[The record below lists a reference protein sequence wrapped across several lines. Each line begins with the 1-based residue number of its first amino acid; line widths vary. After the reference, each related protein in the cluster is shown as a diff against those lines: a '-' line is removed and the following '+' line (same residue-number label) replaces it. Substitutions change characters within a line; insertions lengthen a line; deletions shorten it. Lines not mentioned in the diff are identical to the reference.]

1 MNDFRLTAYRNQYQ
15 QALTKLDRLKTKKEG
30 LKTKLFLSDDA
41 GRGAVSEEIAAVDAE
56 YEAMKREVEDL
67 WCLSMTGRHRAEI
80 DRENTIHWKR
90 QYGGFDAHWPGK

>member
-1 MNDFRLTAYRNQYQ
+1 MNDFSLTAYRNQYQ

-30 LKTKLFLSDDA
+30 LKTKLFLSDNA
-41 GRGAVSEEIAAVDAE
+41 GREIVTAEIAAAEAE
-56 YEAMKREVEDL
+56 YAAMKKEVDDL

-90 QYGGFDAHWPGK
+90 QYGGFDAHWPGT